1 MAGNFMSKP
10 IGAKPVVPK
19 KAGGIKKPILKG
31 KPKVHHI
38 EAKSIEEAPTFKEVT
53 EELAQ
58 NLEESFERMKE
69 QVVQQTSEPMV
80 GQCPPP
86 GVEESLKK
94 EVKIE
99 AEEVEVP
106 VADPEDDDKF
116 EDKAMEEMEKEVN
129 EEVEEEKP
137 KTKKRTRKKAKKES
151 SDTTIVID
159 SEPLSVEEYKDYMTE
174 IIRPS
179 IQEWEDEKEEVKD
192 KMSTLNLDPNMNP
205 KEIRE
210 LLAGLTDMHKEMQD
224 RLDEAKVNLDNT
236 VELIKSV
243 EIKAAAE
250 GANAEERK
258 LKALIAKEN
267 YVKEGETHSVN
278 LTVFKQLLNERV
290 LFYNSQINTLEYN
303 KFLVMTFQKVCSTE
317 NKGF

>member
-1 MAGNFMSKP
+1 MINYIWFVMIFLGLIVGIFTGNGEGISNAI
-10 IGAKPVVPK
+10 IGSIDSTVSFIIGLVGLMCFWCGVMKVAEKSGFTEKLAKLM
-19 KAGGIKKPILKG
+19 KPILKL
-31 KPKVHHI
+31 I
-38 EAKSIEEAPTFKEVT
+38 FKESAKDEKALGAIVMNIT
-53 EELAQ
+53 ANMMGLG
-58 NLEESFERMKE
+58 N
-69 QVVQQTSEPMV
+69 
-80 GQCPPP
+80 
-86 GVEESLKK
+86 
-94 EVKIE
+94 E
-99 AEEVEVP
+99 ATP
-106 VADPEDDDKF
+106 F
-116 EDKAMEEMEKEVN
+116 GIKAMEEMEKEVN

-159 SEPLSVEEYKDYMTE
+159 SEPLSVEEYKDYMAE